1 MADKKLLETG
11 ASTQDYYQSINKV
24 YRKLYHKLLMLHYP
38 FFKQEGESLENRQV
52 NLTDH
57 CISRVPTLADKDVL
71 ELGCGNGAQ
80 SMYIYEKYNPKTFTG
95 IDINAHNIELAKS
108 INGTHQNLNYH
119 VDDAQAMANIPDNS
133 VDVLLCIESA
143 FHYPDKPRFLKEVRR
158 VLKPSGTFLIAD
170 ILSHSQKN
178 RRIMEKWKKK
188 MNFHHWT
195 KKQYLKAFDEHG
207 LKLKHKEDITGPVKD
222 GYKGYESWVSRN
234 KFDNYFQYLSFKLFV
249 FVQVTVNVLLLK
261 NRRQYYIFV
270 GGKNSDH

>member
-11 ASTQDYYQSINKV
+11 ASTHDYYQSINKV

-38 FFKQEGESLENRQV
+38 FFKQDGESLEKRQV

-57 CISRVPTLADKDVL
+57 CISHVPSLENMDVL

-80 SMYIYEKYNPKTFTG
+80 SLYIYENFHPKTFTG
-95 IDINAHNIELAKS
+95 IDINAHNIELARS
-108 INGTHQNLNYH
+108 LNGTHQNLNYF
-119 VDDAQAMANIPDNS
+119 VDDAQAMANVPDNS

-178 RRIMEKWKKK
+178 RLIMEKWKKK

-195 KKQYLKAFDEHG
+195 KSQYLKAFEDHG
-207 LKLKHKEDITGPVKD
+207 LELKHKEDITGSVKD
-222 GYKGYESWVSRN
+222 GYKGHNDWVSRH
-234 KFDNYFQYLSFKLFV
+234 KFNNFFGYLSFKLFV
-249 FVQVTVNVLLLK
+249 FIQVTINLLLLK
-261 NRRQYYIFV
+261 SRRQYYIFV
-270 GGKNSDH
+270 